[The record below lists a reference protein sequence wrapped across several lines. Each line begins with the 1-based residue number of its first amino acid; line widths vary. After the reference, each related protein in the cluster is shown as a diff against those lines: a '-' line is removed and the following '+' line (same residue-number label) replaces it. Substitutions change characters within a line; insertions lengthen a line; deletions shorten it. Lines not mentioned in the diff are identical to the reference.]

1 MADPNWDAM
10 SEEQKAEFA
19 QRMARTMP
27 ASMREPKGPSVW
39 SRILGW
45 LVRVFTTM
53 PETRREWVG
62 RIFEVGFLIVAL
74 YTCYTYLP
82 AETAVATVFEEI
94 VLWGLKLLGFAAV
107 GILIC
112 WIVLVAFDTMLNS
125 RTVRREVVKRLR
137 KVLPDESRQDDGLY
151 VLSGT
156 VQSSGTQIMLGL
168 ILLGCLLAPFI

>member
-10 SEEQKAEFA
+10 SDEQREDMA
-19 QRMARTMP
+19 QRMARHTP
-27 ASMREPKGPSVW
+27 PSRRRQEGPSVW
-39 SRILGW
+39 SRILAW
-45 LVRVFTTM
+45 LVRVFTTV

-62 RIFEVGFLIVAL
+62 RIFEVGFLVVAL

-82 AETAVATVFEEI
+82 AEADIATVFEEI
-94 VLWGLKLLGFAAV
+94 VLWGLKLLGFAGV